1 MITSV
6 GYNLVYLGYN
16 VGYNVYLYSNVIY
29 YGYYGYYGYYTLSN
43 TVKKIYNIGKRIV
56 KREDIKEEWIM
67 L

>member
-6 GYNLVYLGYN
+6 GYNLVYL
-16 VGYNVYLYSNVIY
+16 GYNVYLYSNVIY